1 MVMKTVDLDEIEELG
16 DELFASMAAALE
28 NMFVSIKKADENSD
42 DEKHGEHINGS
53 IWIKTAF
60 AMYSL
65 ELLVPEK
72 FLDGIAADIVVPGT
86 DSEAVGSIVIDMLLE
101 LANTVSGSLMRNL
114 ETRVGEFTLEIP
126 EFEIGKN
133 INKNAFFTDKYITD
147 CDYPITVAM
156 TKI

>member
-1 MVMKTVDLDEIEELG
+1 MATVALDEITNLG
-16 DELFASMAAALE
+16 DELFSSMASALE
-28 NMFVSIKKADENSD
+28 NMFITIKTAGNESGEEKCGEN
-42 DEKHGEHINGS
+42 INGS

-72 FLDGIAADIVVPGT
+72 LLTDIAADVVVPGT
-86 DSEAVGSIVIDMLLE
+86 GSETVGSIIIDILLE

-114 ETRVGEFTLEIP
+114 EPQVGEFTLEIP
-126 EFEIGKN
+126 EFEIGKSVN
-133 INKNAFFTDKYITD
+133 TKAFFKDKYITD
-147 CDYPITVAM
+147 SGFPITVAM